1 MVEAIA
7 DHSEQGNDMKDTN
20 QALAD
25 FGKAVTVLHT
35 FIHKSVPLT
44 NVQRE
49 FIKTE
54 LHPLEAGLKY
64 IAQTDPVR
72 VKCKEST
79 ICSRKPS
86 QGALSR

>member
-44 NVQRE
+44 KVQRE

-54 LHPLEAGLKY
+54 LYTLEVALRIHSPKRPG
-64 IAQTDPVR
+64 
-72 VKCKEST
+72 
-79 ICSRKPS
+79 
-86 QGALSR
+86 QG